1 MCLSDFEP
9 PDLSCK
15 CYIDCLYCDCILA
28 NRIEVA
34 GKRAI
39 STCGFAYS
47 KLINLLF

>member
-15 CYIDCLYCDCILA
+15 CCIDCLDCVCILA

-39 STCGFAYS
+39 STCACAYS
-47 KLINLLF
+47 KIINLLF